1 MMASVTRVSIKGLNE
16 WNGWVKGTP
25 KQIIS
30 GVDKELNRTGSSVQ
44 GNAKQ
49 LAPVDTGQLRASI
62 NKELNVTPALRQVFI
77 FSSLHYAAYQE
88 YGTIKNRANP
98 YLIPSFNKETG
109 VFERNIRSALLRG
122 LD

>member
-1 MMASVTRVSIKGLNE
+1 MMASSTRVTIRGLNE

-25 KQIIS
+25 KQIIR

-49 LAPVDTGQLRASI
+49 LAPVDTGRLRGSI
-62 NKELNVTPALRQVFI
+62 NKEFNVNPALRQVFI
-77 FSSLHYAAYQE
+77 FSSLHYAAYQD

-98 YLIPSFNKETG
+98 YLIPSFNKEAIP
-109 VFERNIRSALLRG
+109 FMRNIRLALLKG